1 MNLDKY
7 VAVSGW
13 PGLFEMAANRSN
25 GLIVTDLETKK
36 SRFASVRKH
45 QFTPLGSVA
54 IYTYTDSVPIADIF
68 KSMIAKKDELEMPT
82 GKESKEVLNNYFKEV
97 VPDYDIDR
105 VYPSDIKKVIKWYHF
120 LNERNLLTEDEN
132 EVNKSEEEE

>member
-13 PGLFEMAANRSN
+13 PGLYEMAANRSN

-54 IYTYTDSVPIADIF
+54 IYTYSDSIPIADIF
-68 KSMIAKKDELEMPT
+68 KSMIAKQGATEIPKGNESKDELIA
-82 GKESKEVLNNYFKEV
+82 YFTEV
-97 VPDYDIDR
+97 VPDFDKDR

-120 LNERNLLTEDEN
+120 LNERNLLKEDEG
-132 EVNKSEEEE
+132 ETKSSEEEE

>member
-13 PGLFEMAANRSN
+13 PGLYEMAANRSN

-54 IYTYTDSVPIADIF
+54 IYTYADSIPIADIF
-68 KSMIAKKDELEMPT
+68 KAMIAKKDTLEIPT
-82 GKESKEVLNNYFKEV
+82 GKESKDVLNNYFSEI
-97 VPDYDIDR
+97 VPDFDKDR

-120 LNERNLLTEDEN
+120 LNERNLLTEEAQEDS
-132 EVNKSEEEE
+132 KSDEEE